1 MAITLENI
9 LMYQARYTPRKT
21 LMVGIIRSMLWSRPG
36 QGMAYSIDSE
46 LTSTSSVWQAFI
58 GQLLPTSGTE
68 LYYQQK

>member
-9 LMYQARYTPRKT
+9 LMYQARCTPQKT

-36 QGMAYSIDSE
+36 QELAYSIDSD

-68 LYYQQK
+68 SFYQQK

>member
-46 LTSTSSVWQAFI
+46 LTSTSSVWRAFI
-58 GQLLPTSGTE
+58 AQLLPTSGTA
-68 LYYQQK
+68 LFYQQR